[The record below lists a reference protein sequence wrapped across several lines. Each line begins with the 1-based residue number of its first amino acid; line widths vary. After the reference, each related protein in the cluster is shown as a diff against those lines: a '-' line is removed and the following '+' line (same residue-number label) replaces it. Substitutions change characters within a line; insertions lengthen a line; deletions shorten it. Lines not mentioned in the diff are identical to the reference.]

1 MTPLIK
7 STLKWMIEGDFDPVD
22 TQWFDISSAM
32 KSTEKAD
39 LEPLM
44 TYRPPFEKCF
54 VVWRGA
60 TRNHPD
66 YEVLMLVAGTD
77 PQDGVIVTMWKGPVG
92 VRPKTMP
99 PMVYL
104 IEGDQIRYGGI
115 DDSAPVQQDVA
126 ELMLATVGCWYRS
139 LETCCESYRPEVKN
153 TFTNRRKIAQGKPPT
168 YDWNTVIIGPK
179 IGKREHQGGTHASP
193 RLHDRRGHLRHLST
207 GKNVWVK
214 ACKVGSAEL
223 GAVFHD
229 YEIIPS
235 AASWT

>member
-7 STLKWMIEGDFDPVD
+7 STLKWMIDGDFDPVD
-22 TQWFDISSAM
+22 IQWFDISSAM
-32 KSTEKAD
+32 QGTEKAD

-60 TRNHPD
+60 TRNHSD
-66 YEVLMLVAGTD
+66 YEVMMLVAGTD

-104 IEGDQIRYGGI
+104 IEGDQIRYGGV
-115 DDSAPVQQDVA
+115 DDDAPVQQDIA
-126 ELMLATVGCWYRS
+126 ELMLAMVGCWYRS
-139 LETCCESYRPEVKN
+139 LEKGCESYRPEVKN
-153 TFTNRRKIAQGKPPT
+153 TFTNRRKIERGKKPT
-168 YDWNTVIIGPK
+168 YDWRTVIIGPK
-179 IGKREHQGGTHASP
+179 TGKREHQGGTHASP
-193 RLHDRRGHLRHLST
+193 RLHDRRGHLRHLSN

-214 ACKVGSAEL
+214 ACKVGNATA
-223 GAVFHD
+223 GIVFHD
-229 YEIIPS
+229 YEIMPS
-235 AASWT
+235 AAS

>member
-7 STLKWMIEGDFDPVD
+7 STLKWMIENNFDPVGM
-22 TQWFDISSAM
+22 QWFDMSAIM
-32 KSTEKAD
+32 KGNDKA
-39 LEPLM
+39 EVKFLM
-44 TYRPPFEKCF
+44 TYRPPFDKCF

-60 TRNHPD
+60 TRKHSD
-66 YEVLMLVAGTD
+66 YEMMMLIVGTD

-92 VRPKTMP
+92 IKPKTMP

-104 IEGDQIRYGGI
+104 IENNKIRYGGI
-115 DDSAPVQQDVA
+115 DDAAPVQKDVA

-139 LETCCESYRPEVKN
+139 LETGCKSYKPEVKN
-153 TFTNRRKIAQGKPPT
+153 TFTNRRKIAQGKTPT
-168 YDWNTVIIGPK
+168 YDWRTVLIGAK
-179 IGKREHQGGTHASP
+179 SQSKESKGGTHASP
-193 RLHDRRGHLRHLST
+193 RLHDRRGHLRHLSI

-214 ACKVGSAEL
+214 SCKVGSAEL

-235 AASWT
+235 AAA

>member
-7 STLKWMIEGDFDPVD
+7 STLRWMIDGDFDPVD
-22 TQWFDISSAM
+22 IQWFDISSAM
-32 KSTEKAD
+32 QGTEKAD

-66 YEVLMLVAGTD
+66 YEVMMLVAGTD

-104 IEGDQIRYGGI
+104 IEGDQIRYGGV
-115 DDSAPVQQDVA
+115 DDDAPVQQDVA
-126 ELMLATVGCWYRS
+126 ELMLAMVGCWYRS
-139 LETCCESYRPEVKN
+139 LEKGCESYRPEIQN
-153 TFTNRRKIAQGKPPT
+153 TFTNRRKIAQGKKPT

-179 IGKREHQGGTHASP
+179 TGKREHQGGTHASP
-193 RLHDRRGHLRHLST
+193 RLHDRRGHLRHLSN

-214 ACKVGSAEL
+214 ACKVGNATA
-223 GAVFHD
+223 GIVFHD
-229 YEIIPS
+229 YEIMPS
-235 AASWT
+235 AAS